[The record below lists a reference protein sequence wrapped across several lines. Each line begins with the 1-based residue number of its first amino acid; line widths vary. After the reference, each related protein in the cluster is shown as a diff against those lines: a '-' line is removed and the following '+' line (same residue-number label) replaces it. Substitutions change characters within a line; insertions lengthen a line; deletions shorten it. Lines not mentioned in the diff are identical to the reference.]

1 MIVVDP
7 SLTTHTINIV
17 PRDYDLGVSFEVYI
31 RNETTKEEN
40 ALTTTTNELNRG
52 LEITFDFNFTDRYN
66 YELRIVKRNDIVV
79 YRGKIFAT
87 SQNPQD
93 YKQTTDKYYWN

>member
-7 SLTTHTINIV
+7 SLTSHTINIV
-17 PRDYDLGVSFEVYI
+17 PRKYDFVSFDMYI

-40 ALTTTTNELNRG
+40 TVNTTTNELNRG
-52 LEITFDFNFTDRYN
+52 LEITFDFDFTDRYN
-66 YELRIVKRNDIVV
+66 YEIRIVNENGFVM

-87 SQNPQD
+87 SQNPQE

>member
-7 SLTTHTINIV
+7 SLTNHTINII
-17 PRDYDLGVSFEVYI
+17 PRDYDLGVSFKVYI
-31 RNETTKEEN
+31 TNETTKEEN
-40 ALTTTTNELNRG
+40 TVPTIINELNRG
-52 LEITFDFNFTDRYN
+52 VQLSFLFNFTDSYN
-66 YELRIVKRNDIVV
+66 YELRIVKTGGFIL

-87 SQNPQD
+87 SQDPQD